1 MTLFADKPLS
11 ILVYP
16 TNTASDI
23 PNYMNLVDSME
34 DENYN
39 KVGCDCPSPPISGQN
54 QEFAYFISRPGLFIG
69 NPGVINLTI
78 TGGIKRIS
86 GMSTATFYFKMF
98 RREESGTEHLVA
110 TSFHTKPVDQEEYQ
124 EFTANAVL
132 DNGMFRPNDRIV
144 IKWYGSKG
152 ATGNNSIFE
161 FRIGGINPTKIRFP
175 FNRRVYFKVN

>member
-1 MTLFADKPLS
+1 MTLYADKPLA
-11 ILVYP
+11 ILIYP

-39 KVGCDCPSPPISGQN
+39 VEPCNCESPAISGTD
-54 QEFAYFISRPGLFIG
+54 QEFAKFISKPGVFIG

-98 RREESGTEHLVA
+98 RREENGTEHLVA
-110 TSFHTKPVDQEEYQ
+110 TSFHTNPVDQEEYQ
-124 EFTANAVL
+124 EFTADAVL
-132 DNGMFRPNDRIV
+132 DNGMFKPEDRIV
-144 IKWYGSKG
+144 IKWYGTKG
-152 ATGNNSIFE
+152 HTGGNSVFQ
-161 FRIGGINPTKIRFP
+161 FHVGGTNPTKIRFP